1 MLLRDGHA
9 LGKLRATGLQRELI
23 RSFLLEDNQEK
34 IGVYQSLQE
43 AGLLYDKRDSN
54 NL

>member
-9 LGKLRATGLQRELI
+9 LGKLRATGSHQKLI
-23 RSFLLEDNQEK
+23 RSFIKEDNQKK
-34 IGVYQSLQE
+34 IGVYQSLQKTGILFE
-43 AGLLYDKRDSN
+43 KTDSF